1 MINTNI
7 QNLITFISVNL
18 DNVNIVDNVK
28 IENINEFISEYQ
40 QIKPIEDPIF
50 WLACGAF
57 ICLMSGFIFA
67 DIMKTKLNN
76 WTKNNI
82 SPMPLGN
89 PRTISSWFS
98 FFTGLTII
106 FISALSIINF
116 SIIKS
121 LIFSSI
127 ISILF
132 GTSMWKAI
140 KDLLTQVEAGT
151 VKEIDEFF

>member
-1 MINTNI
+1 MLNTNI
-7 QNLITFISVNL
+7 QNIFAFIFANIDTEDIPDIDKFISN
-18 DNVNIVDNVK
+18 
-28 IENINEFISEYQ
+28 YQ
-40 QIKPIEDPIF
+40 EIKPIEDPVF
-50 WLACGAF
+50 WLSCGAF
-57 ICLMSGFIFA
+57 VCLMSGLIFA

-76 WTKNNI
+76 WSSKKI
-82 SPMPLGN
+82 SPNPLKN
-89 PRTISSWFS
+89 ARTISSWFS

-127 ISILF
+127 ISIIF
-132 GTSMWKAI
+132 GISMWKAI
-140 KDLLTQVEAGT
+140 KDLLIQVEEGT

>member
-1 MINTNI
+1 MVNITI
-7 QNLITFISVNL
+7 QNIITFILINS
-18 DNVNIVDNVK
+18 DD
-28 IENINEFISEYQ
+28 ENIPNIDEFISDYQ

-50 WLACGAF
+50 WLSCGAF
-57 ICLMSGFIFA
+57 ICLMSGLIFA
-67 DIMKTKLNN
+67 DMMKSKLNN
-76 WTKNNI
+76 WTTKKI
-82 SPMPLGN
+82 SPVPLEN

-98 FFTGLTII
+98 FFSGLTII
-106 FISALSIINF
+106 FVSVLSIINF

-132 GTSMWKAI
+132 GLSMWKAI
-140 KDLLTQVEAGT
+140 KDLFTQVEAGT

>member
-1 MINTNI
+1 MINSNI
-7 QNLITFISVNL
+7 K
-18 DNVNIVDNVK
+18 NILASILANFEEED
-28 IENINEFISEYQ
+28 IPDINEFISNYQ

-50 WLACGAF
+50 WLSCGAF
-57 ICLMSGFIFA
+57 ICLMSGLIFA
-67 DIMKTKLNN
+67 DIMKSKLNN
-76 WTKNNI
+76 WSAKKI
-82 SPMPLGN
+82 SPNPLQN

-106 FISALSIINF
+106 FISALSILNF
-116 SIIKS
+116 STIKS
-121 LIFSSI
+121 IIFSLL

-132 GTSMWKAI
+132 GTTMWRAI